1 MANSTLSDSALT
13 IASSRYFIDERE
25 DWEKLSNRVGGEVA
39 RAENGYSSQ
48 YQQHFADIIYNL
60 EFLPGGRIL
69 RNTGRPRGSLFNCY
83 VLPVGDSREEI
94 GQWLKDS
101 LILWGEGGGVGCN
114 LSYLRPRGAPIKG
127 VGGASS
133 GPVSFLEASDAV
145 ANTIESGGSRRAAA
159 LACMNVTHPD
169 IMEFIDAKT
178 AHGKLSHYNISV
190 AVTEDFLLAV
200 EADEMWEFKFAQQAY
215 GEIRAREIWD
225 KIIENMV
232 NSAEP
237 GLLHWDNLTSNNSY
251 YFAPITAT
259 NPCGEVPLSA
269 NGVCDLGSIVL
280 PNFVTVNGQTRRSR
294 LEEVVRLG
302 IRFLDN
308 IIDINKY
315 VLHEIDVNAHAGRRI
330 GLGVMGLAEFLFAKG
345 VKYGSEKAIEETET
359 IMRLIRDTAYRASI
373 ELAVEKGAFP
383 RFDPMQYGKAHFVR
397 SLPGKMR
404 LAIKEK
410 GIRNV
415 TCMAMAPTGTI
426 SLIPEVSSGIE
437 PLFGK
442 AYIRNDRVSNRVYVH
457 PIYKNHLE
465 TGEKLP
471 KWFVDTPSL
480 SPTDHFDIQAAVQK
494 FTDGAVS
501 KTINMPKGTTPK
513 ELSKFTL
520 EYIHDLKGVTVY
532 VDGSREKQIAT
543 HLNKTETRKYLKTG
557 DVDSIADETSIE
569 CATGACEI

>member
-1 MANSTLSDSALT
+1 MDNSTLSDYALT
-13 IASSRYFIDERE
+13 IAQKRYFIDEYE
-25 DWEKLSNRVGGEVA
+25 DWSALSYRVGGEVA
-39 RAENGYSSQ
+39 RAENGLGGKYREQ
-48 YQQHFADIIYNL
+48 FAEIIYNM
-60 EFLPGGRIL
+60 EFLPAGRIL

-127 VGGASS
+127 VGGTSS

-169 IMEFIDAKT
+169 IMEFIDSKMM
-178 AHGKLSHYNISV
+178 HSRLSHYNLSV

-200 EADEMWEFKFAQQAY
+200 EADKMWEFKFAQQSY
-215 GEIRAREIWD
+215 GEIKARDIWD

-232 NSAEP
+232 KSAEP

-251 YFAPITAT
+251 YFAPILAT
-259 NPCGEVPLSA
+259 NPCGEAPLEA

-280 PNFVTVNGQTRRSR
+280 SRFVTANGQTQRARIK
-294 LEEVVRLG
+294 EVVALAV
-302 IRFLDN
+302 RFLDN
-308 IIDINKY
+308 VIDINKY

-330 GLGVMGLAEFLFAKG
+330 GLGVMGLAEYLFAKG
-345 VKYGSEKAIEETET
+345 VTYGSEKAIEETES
-359 IMRLIRDTAYRASI
+359 IMKLIRNTAYETSI
-373 ELAVEKGAFP
+373 ELAIEKGAYP
-383 RFDPMQYGKAHFVR
+383 RFDPVQYGKAHFIR
-397 SLPGKMR
+397 SLPARMR
-404 LAIKEK
+404 MAVKEK

-426 SLIPEVSSGIE
+426 SLLPEVSSGIE

-442 AYIRNDRVSNRVYVH
+442 AYIRNDRVSNRVYIH
-457 PIYKNHLE
+457 SIYKNHLE
-465 TGEKLP
+465 TGEELP
-471 KWFVDTPSL
+471 EWFVDSPAL
-480 SPTDHFDIQAAVQK
+480 NPTDHFEIQSIVQK
-494 FTDGAVS
+494 YTDGAVS
-501 KTINMPKGTTPK
+501 KTINMPKGTTPE
-513 ELSKFTL
+513 ELSRFTL
-520 EYIHDLKGVTVY
+520 EYIRDLKGVTVY

-543 HLNKTETRKYLKTG
+543 HLSEQEARSYLETG
-557 DVDSIADETSIE
+557 DVDSIVDESSIN
-569 CATGACEI
+569 CATGACEL

>member
-557 DVDSIADETSIE
+557 DVDSVADETSIE